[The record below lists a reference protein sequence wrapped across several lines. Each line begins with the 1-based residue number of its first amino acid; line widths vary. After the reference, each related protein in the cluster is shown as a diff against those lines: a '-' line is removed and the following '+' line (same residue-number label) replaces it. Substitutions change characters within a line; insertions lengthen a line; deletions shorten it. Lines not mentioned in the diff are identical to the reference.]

1 LQQEVPSL
9 STEETAII
17 GVLVILQ
24 VKHYLFDF
32 VFQRP
37 YEFFRHKGDYGHP
50 SGIIHAGLHAFG
62 STPAFLVI
70 TPTFWVG
77 AAIVVGEFLIHYHV
91 DWTKE
96 QIERR
101 LSLSAANKSLV
112 LGADQLAH
120 HLTYAAMIAVLIPF
134 A

>member
-1 LQQEVPSL
+1 L

-24 VKHYLFDF
+24 VKHFLFDF

-70 TPTFWVG
+70 APTFWVG
-77 AAIVVGEFLIHYHV
+77 AAIVVSEFLIHYHL

-96 QIERR
+96 QIGRR
-101 LSLSAANKSLV
+101 MSLSAANKSLV

>member
-1 LQQEVPSL
+1 MGDDGA
-9 STEETAII
+9 AII

-24 VKHYLFDF
+24 VKHFLFDF

-50 SGIIHAGLHAFG
+50 SGIVHSGLHAIG
-62 STPAFLVI
+62 SMPVFLVI
-70 TPTFWVG
+70 APGFWVG
-77 AAIVVGEFLIHYHV
+77 FAIVVGEFLIHYHV

-101 LSLSAANKSLV
+101 FSLSPANKSAV

-120 HLTYAAMIAVLIPF
+120 HLTYAAILAILIPH